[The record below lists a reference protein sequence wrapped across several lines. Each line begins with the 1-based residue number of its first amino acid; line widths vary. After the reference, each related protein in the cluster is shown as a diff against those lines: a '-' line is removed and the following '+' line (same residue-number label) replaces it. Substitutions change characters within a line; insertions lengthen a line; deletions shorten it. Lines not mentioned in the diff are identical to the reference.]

1 MPEGGG
7 ALSARAGR
15 VVALVGAALASVW
28 AAFLLRDVA
37 GVASDRPSALTL
49 AAGLGLLDWVRWIL
63 LSLVVA
69 SAAHAA
75 GRAGGPAERRLM
87 RVAVAAAAHLVG
99 AVGLIRNS
107 VLDGLGSSGTDG
119 SALAVDVLFVGA
131 TTVPLVVAL
140 ADLRRGTDGRPRR
153 RTTAA
158 LIAVVGAGA
167 LSALRSAE
175 GILTPV
181 GRTLD
186 AWLLGGRVGQR
197 ADVPD
202 WAHHHIVETLVG
214 DTLAVVSAVLVLLV
228 VLAAGLAA
236 PRAEPRAVTGT
247 WPRIF
252 ALGPGAVLR
261 ATGTAIVSVT
271 LVVYLAD
278 IRGVAGDLATPAY
291 LRLFNDGPL
300 EWIGWVLVAAAAIA
314 GGYASGRL
322 AASDPG
328 ASSYFLWFSAGLS
341 LVLVDELSHFRHA
354 LTSGSAPLGE
364 DLLGISR
371 YAVVTVL
378 VFGPVGAVL
387 AYGLLWHGR
396 HLLVSAD
403 AVRCAL
409 AGYAL
414 YGSVA
419 IASAVEG
426 VVDGY
431 ERVGALVDRHLLG
444 GRLPIPPGDT
454 VAAGHFLLT
463 DGLIDEAIEVMASAL
478 LLAVV
483 LTYVRSM
490 ARAARSVAPLG

>member
-1 MPEGGG
+1 M
-7 ALSARAGR
+7 
-15 VVALVGAALASVW
+15 
-28 AAFLLRDVA
+28 
-37 GVASDRPSALTL
+37 
-49 AAGLGLLDWVRWIL
+49 
-63 LSLVVA
+63 
-69 SAAHAA
+69 
-75 GRAGGPAERRLM
+75 
-87 RVAVAAAAHLVG
+87 
-99 AVGLIRNS
+99 
-107 VLDGLGSSGTDG
+107 
-119 SALAVDVLFVGA
+119 
-131 TTVPLVVAL
+131 
-140 ADLRRGTDGRPRR
+140 
-153 RTTAA
+153 
-158 LIAVVGAGA
+158 
-167 LSALRSAE
+167 
-175 GILTPV
+175 
-181 GRTLD
+181 
-186 AWLLGGRVGQR
+186 
-197 ADVPD
+197 
-202 WAHHHIVETLVG
+202 
-214 DTLAVVSAVLVLLV
+214 
-228 VLAAGLAA
+228 
-236 PRAEPRAVTGT
+236 
-247 WPRIF
+247 
-252 ALGPGAVLR
+252 
-261 ATGTAIVSVT
+261 
-271 LVVYLAD
+271 
-278 IRGVAGDLATPAY
+278 
-291 LRLFNDGPL
+291 
-300 EWIGWVLVAAAAIA
+300 
-314 GGYASGRL
+314 
-322 AASDPG
+322 
-328 ASSYFLWFSAGLS
+328 
-341 LVLVDELSHFRHA
+341 LVDELSHFRHA

>member
-228 VLAAGLAA
+228 VLAADLAA
-236 PRAEPRAVTGT
+236 PQAEPRAVTGT

-314 GGYASGRL
+314 GGMR
-322 AASDPG
+322 
-328 ASSYFLWFSAGLS
+328 
-341 LVLVDELSHFRHA
+341 
-354 LTSGSAPLGE
+354 
-364 DLLGISR
+364 
-371 YAVVTVL
+371 
-378 VFGPVGAVL
+378 
-387 AYGLLWHGR
+387 
-396 HLLVSAD
+396 AD
-403 AVRCAL
+403 ASPRRSRARPATSC
-409 AGYAL
+409 
-414 YGSVA
+414 GSPR
-419 IASAVEG
+419 G
-426 VVDGY
+426 
-431 ERVGALVDRHLLG
+431 
-444 GRLPIPPGDT
+444 
-454 VAAGHFLLT
+454 
-463 DGLIDEAIEVMASAL
+463 
-478 LLAVV
+478 
-483 LTYVRSM
+483 
-490 ARAARSVAPLG
+490 